1 MTGGRGG
8 WSSYSGFLRGV
19 KINNIVNCANMTNS
33 GGSRGGPWGA
43 QSLDPPRTNQAV
55 DQIRVVDCSS
65 HQISLSSLHIQNINL
80 IINFSIHTFLSHTVR
95 C

>member
-8 WSSYSGFLRGV
+8 WSSYSGFLCGV

-33 GGSRGGPWGA
+33 GGSRGGA
-43 QSLDPPRTNQAV
+43 QSLDLPRTNQAV

-65 HQISLSSLHIQNINL
+65 HQISLSSLHTQNINL